1 MDVKPKQTWSEEET
15 RCFLTLWA
23 SSEVQDQLD
32 GASRTK
38 PVFEKIQSGMAVAGY
53 ERSLEQLINKLKKLK
68 RDYRNQKRLFG
79 SSGRPHG
86 PSYFDLMDSVL
97 GDRPANQTTE
107 PDQTT
112 GLNLATATTDLRLL
126 IVDDFV
132 VRSNGSG
139 TELAP
144 LEKEPDSELLK
155 PQLQPQPL
163 TCSSPTPSCSTS
175 STSSSFPETK
185 PGKRKRDSTAELIE
199 YLERSEERF
208 LEQTRR
214 DQDITIALLQNVQ
227 RMDETTKRLVGLMER
242 MVSVMESSS
251 RK

>member
-163 TCSSPTPSCSTS
+163 TCSSPTPSCR
-175 STSSSFPETK
+175 
-185 PGKRKRDSTAELIE
+185 KRKRDSTAELIE